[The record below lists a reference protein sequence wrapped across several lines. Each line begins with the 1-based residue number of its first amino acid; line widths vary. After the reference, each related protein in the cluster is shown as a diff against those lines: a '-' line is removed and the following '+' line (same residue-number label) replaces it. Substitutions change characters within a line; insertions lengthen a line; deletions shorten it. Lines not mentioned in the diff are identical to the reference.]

1 MEDGQQR
8 IQDLYNEIQEAKG
21 KKRELTM
28 VIKDAFE
35 NRKQYQELMEEIAE
49 LKTKK
54 KEIETAVRHECA
66 SEYND
71 VEDLKTDIKDTKQVM
86 SDLMWNELMK
96 NNKIEIVD
104 EKDNKYLPDVMV
116 TLKKAG

>member
-1 MEDGQQR
+1 MEGNQER
-8 IQDLYNEIQEAKG
+8 IQDLYNEIQEAQS
-21 KKRELTM
+21 KKRELTR
-28 VIKDAFE
+28 VIKDAFD
-35 NRKQYQELMEEIAE
+35 NRKQYQDLMEELAE

-54 KEIETAVRHECA
+54 KEIETAVRHECS

-71 VEDLKTDIKDTKQVM
+71 LEDLKTDIKDTKQVL

-96 NNKIEIVD
+96 NNKVEVVD
-104 EKDNKYLPDVMV
+104 EKDNKYLPEVMV